1 MVKILEGTFS
11 GYPIHYVLP
20 SPNICLD
27 KQRTF
32 TRKKIQG
39 ENLQNTFAVHIHSF
53 CFFRK
58 INGAKTKAF
67 SYSQDQISN
76 RSERQT
82 PEKQKE

>member
-1 MVKILEGTFS
+1 MVKILEGTS
-11 GYPIHYVLP
+11 RGYPIHYVLP
-20 SPNICLD
+20 SPNTCLD
-27 KQRTF
+27 KQQTF

-39 ENLQNTFAVHIHSF
+39 ENLQNTFAVHIHAF
-53 CFFRK
+53 CFFSK